1 MSREVIFTD
10 NFAKP
15 IFQQRATYIIVICC
29 PLFFAGI
36 ISWVNIN
43 TVNFP
48 CIRRQ
53 KGFQSKQVIAFNDE
67 IAVCLIGLEMQFW
80 YFFQRV
86 IRNGQV
92 VIPDDIFTFIAYP
105 VDSGLRI
112 FSRLT
117 GFLVTAI
124 PSKA

>member
-48 CIRRQ
+48 CIHRQ
-53 KGFQSKQVIAFNDE
+53 KGFQGKQVIAFNDE

-80 YFFQRV
+80 YFFQRM

-92 VIPDDIFTFIAYP
+92 VIPEDIFPFKLQRGHEFP
-105 VDSGLRI
+105 
-112 FSRLT
+112 
-117 GFLVTAI
+117 FLLLNPPHPFAGSIVFD
-124 PSKA
+124 